1 MCVHFPGSVPL
12 VCLVPASALHDQAL
26 RGCEGLC
33 VRAGWA
39 LTEEMAQWQSA
50 RHIPGITGIPP
61 DS

>member
-1 MCVHFPGSVPL
+1 MAL